1 MMMIVMV
8 VVVVVVVVHVNSES
22 DGLDD
27 HGDGMRMII
36 IC

>member
-1 MMMIVMV
+1 MMMMIEV
-8 VVVVVVVVHVNSES
+8 VVVMHVNSES
-22 DGLDD
+22 DDLDE

>member
-1 MMMIVMV
+1 MMI
-8 VVVVVVVVHVNSES
+8 VVVVVVHVKSES
-22 DGLDD
+22 DDLD